1 MENINGN
8 QDRIIIINEAVEN
21 GTIRDIM
28 LPLMMMDN
36 DGTGDPITI
45 ILSVGASGDVFS
57 ILPLCDVIDNL
68 KTPTQIF
75 LLNYA
80 FGAGAFILM
89 AGHINPLITKTC
101 FKHST
106 IKLYAI
112 DERLISYR
120 GYEKLLPELYEY
132 VLSHTDIPE
141 EKLNDFSDQN
151 YVMTSQEL
159 LEYGFVDTIVGE
171 EEA

>member
-1 MENINGN
+1 MENIDGN
-8 QDRIIIINEAVEN
+8 QDRIIIIDQAVDN
-21 GTIRDIM
+21 STIKDII

-45 ILSVGASGDVFS
+45 ILSVESSGDVFS
-57 ILPLCDVIDNL
+57 VLPLCDVIDNL

-89 AGHINPLITKTC
+89 AGYTNPLVVKNC

-106 IKLYAI
+106 INLYSTDRFI
-112 DERLISYR
+112 VYEE
-120 GYEKLLPELYEY
+120 YEKLLPELFEY
-132 VLSHTDIPE
+132 VLSHTNIPE
-141 EKLNDFSDQN
+141 EKYSDFFDKK

-159 LEYGFVDTIVGE
+159 LEYGFVDTIIGE
-171 EEA
+171 DET